1 MQDLKLR
8 FKAQNWLLLISLLF
22 HNMAYA
28 EPINVNTGFTPPVSD
43 LLRQIMLLT
52 FRQAGLEINFTPH
65 PAERSIALVALGIDD
80 AECCRIPA
88 AIEKDY
94 PDLIQVPEVIYLA
107 KFSAFAK
114 KPLPR
119 INSFEDL
126 KPYTVASVAG
136 WKILVNNISRVE
148 PSVFHILDDT
158 ESMFK
163 VLQLDR
169 IDIATLDY
177 LGGLEVISRLGLDD
191 IEPIHPPLAT
201 AALYLYLNKHQAEL
215 LPRLTT
221 AIRELKKQGK
231 IEQIISR
238 FESRE

>member
-8 FKAQNWLLLISLLF
+8 FKAENWLLLISLLF

-88 AIEKDY
+88 AIQQDY

>member
-1 MQDLKLR
+1 MRDFNPGFR
-8 FKAQNWLLLISLLF
+8 SGYFIFLISLLF
-22 HNMAYA
+22 NNMANA
-28 EPINVNTGFTPPVSD
+28 QPLNVNTGFTSPVSD
-43 LLRQIMLLT
+43 LLEQIMLLT

-80 AECCRIPA
+80 AECCRIPT
-88 AIEKDY
+88 AIQKDY

-114 KPLPR
+114 KPVPR

-136 WKILVNNISRVE
+136 WKILVNNISRIE

-158 ESMFK
+158 DSMFK
-163 VLQLDR
+163 VLQLER

-177 LGGLEVISRLGLDD
+177 LGGLEVISRLGLHD
-191 IEPIHPPLAT
+191 IAPIQPPLAT
-201 AALYLYLNKHQAEL
+201 AALYLYLNKHQAKL
-215 LPRLTT
+215 LPVLTS

-231 IEQIISR
+231 IDQIISK
-238 FESRE
+238 FESPE